1 MILFKKKNS
10 LQTKLKKQTNTK
22 QKDKQLIITHP
33 LKNQIQSQKTL
44 QNLIIEF
51 SHRHVCQT
59 SLLDPHHFTSFCVNS
74 QITHNIFINYKKQ

>member
-1 MILFKKKNS
+1 MFYLKKKQFTN
-10 LQTKLKKQTNTK
+10 KIKKKKTNTK

>member
-10 LQTKLKKQTNTK
+10 LQTKLKKKNKYKAKRQTINYNP
-22 QKDKQLIITHP
+22 P

>member
-1 MILFKKKNS
+1 MILLKKKQFTN
-10 LQTKLKKQTNTK
+10 KIKKKQIQSK
-22 QKDKQLIITHP
+22 IKDKQLIITHP

-74 QITHNIFINYKKQ
+74 QITHDIFINYKKQ

>member
-10 LQTKLKKQTNTK
+10 LQTKLKKKTNTK

-51 SHRHVCQT
+51 SHRHFCQT

-74 QITHNIFINYKKQ
+74 QITHIIFINYKKQ

>member
-10 LQTKLKKQTNTK
+10 LQTKLKKKTNTK

>member
-1 MILFKKKNS
+1 MILFKKKTVYKQN
-10 LQTKLKKQTNTK
+10 LKKKTNTK
-22 QKDKQLIITHP
+22 QNDKQLIITHP